1 MATLLQY
8 PSRVKQTITQTGTGT
23 TVYVAGGS
31 AVSGFET
38 LDSHFTTTGQWFRY
52 TIEDGTAYEVGSAYW
67 NAGVYASF
75 YRYPIK
81 SSNSNNRI
89 DLSGNAVIFVTT
101 TDFEVSPKQLLYEG
115 TVSSGDTS
123 VSQNF
128 YTLGLSGVYNTQFTK
143 FELEIDRLT
152 PVSDGQIY
160 LRVLD
165 VSGNAVTTSSY
176 QGQYLEASSSTD
188 YANRITGTIH
198 YLDRY
203 SNCGGASGESG
214 WSGSVFFHHHH
225 DEYGSDQYPIIRS
238 IGGYINGSNDPVT
251 HQGFTNY
258 LSYSDIYGFYLFVSS
273 SGTFESG
280 SYRVYGIF

>member
-38 LDSHFTTTGQWFRY
+38 LESNFTTTGQWFRY

-101 TDFEVSPKQLLYEG
+101 TDLEVSPKQLLYEG

-165 VSGNAVTTSSY
+165 SSGNAVTTSSY

>member
-8 PSRVKQTITQTGTGT
+8 PSRVKQTITQTGTDAQ
-23 TVYVAGGS
+23 VFVAGGS

-38 LDSHFTTTGQWFRY
+38 LESHFTTTGQWFRY

-67 NAGVYASF
+67 NQQSVASF

-81 SSNSNNRI
+81 SSNSNNKI

-128 YTLGLSGVYNTQFTK
+128 FALGISGVYFTQFTK
-143 FELEIDRLT
+143 FEVEIDRLT
-152 PVSDGQIY
+152 PVSDARIY

-165 VSGNAVTTSSY
+165 SINNVITSSIY

-188 YANRITGTIH
+188 YANRTTTSVH
-198 YLDRY
+198 YLSRY
-203 SNCGGASGESG
+203 SNCGGATGESG
-214 WSGSVFFHHHH
+214 WSGSIFFHHRH
-225 DEYGSDQYPIIRS
+225 DEYGSDQHPIIRS
-238 IGGYINGSNDPVT
+238 IGGYINTATDPIT

-258 LSYSDIYGFYLFVSS
+258 LSYSDPKGFYLYPST
-273 SGTFESG
+273 GNFESG
-280 SYRVYGIF
+280 GYKVYGVF

>member
-23 TVYVAGGS
+23 TVFVAGGS

-38 LDSHFTTTGQWFRY
+38 LESNFTTTGQWFRY

-89 DLSGNAVIFVTT
+89 DLSGNAVLFVTT

-165 VSGNAVTTSSY
+165 SSGNAVTTSSY
-176 QGQYLEASSSTD
+176 QGQYLEASSSTE
-188 YANRITGTIH
+188 YGNRITGTIH

>member
-23 TVYVAGGS
+23 QVYVAGGS

-38 LDSHFTTTGQWFRY
+38 LSSLLTTTGQWFRY

-67 NAGVYASF
+67 SAGVYASF

-81 SSNSNNRI
+81 SSNSNNRL

-128 YTLGLSGVYNTQFTK
+128 YALGNSGVYNTQFTK
-143 FELEIDRLT
+143 FEVEIDRLT

-165 VSGNAVTTSSY
+165 SSGSAVTTSSY
-176 QGQYLEASSSTD
+176 QGQYLEASSSTE
-188 YANRITGTIH
+188 YGNRITGTIH

-280 SYRVYGIF
+280 SYKVYGIF

>member
-1 MATLLQY
+1 MAPLLQY
-8 PSRVKQTITQTGTGT
+8 PSRVKQTITQTGTST
-23 TVYVAGGS
+23 TVYVSGGS

-38 LDSHFTTTGQWFRY
+38 LDSYLTTTGQWFRY
-52 TIEDGTAYEVGSAYW
+52 TIEDGTAYEIGSAYW
-67 NAGVYASF
+67 TQSSYPYF
-75 YRYPIK
+75 YRYPFQ
-81 SSNSNNRI
+81 SSNNNNRI
-89 DLSGNAVIFVTT
+89 DLSGNAVIFVTS
-101 TDFEVSPKQLLYEG
+101 TDLEVSPKQLLYSG

-128 YTLGLSGVYNTQFTK
+128 YTLGFSKVYYPQFTK

-152 PVSDGQIY
+152 PQLDRNIY

-165 VSGNAVTTSSY
+165 SNSNAVTTSSY
-176 QGQYLEASSSTD
+176 QGQYLEASSSTE
-188 YANRITGTIH
+188 YGNRTTGSIH
-198 YLDRY
+198 YLNRY
-203 SNCGGASGESG
+203 TSTGGASGESG

-238 IGGYINGSNDPVT
+238 IGGYINASNDPVT

-258 LSYSDIYGFYLFVSS
+258 LSYDDIYGFYLFVSS

-280 SYRVYGIF
+280 SYRVYGVF

>member
-38 LDSHFTTTGQWFRY
+38 LESNFTTTGQWFRY

-165 VSGNAVTTSSY
+165 SSGNAVTTSSY

>member
-38 LDSHFTTTGQWFRY
+38 LESHFTTTGQWFRY

-165 VSGNAVTTSSY
+165 SSGNAVTTSSY

>member
-38 LDSHFTTTGQWFRY
+38 LESHFTTTGQWFRY

-165 VSGNAVTTSSY
+165 SSGNAVTTSSY

-238 IGGYINGSNDPVT
+238 IGGYINSSNDPVT

-280 SYRVYGIF
+280 SYKVYGIF

>member
-38 LDSHFTTTGQWFRY
+38 LESNFTTTGQWFRY

-165 VSGNAVTTSSY
+165 SSGNAVTTSSY
-176 QGQYLEASSSTD
+176 QGQYLESSSSTD

-280 SYRVYGIF
+280 SYKVYGIF